1 MTVVAPAGT
10 EEWVRQVLTAHWGEA
25 WSGSE
30 LRPLT
35 VGGAAPLTHTAGL
48 WRIAAPTGH
57 HVLKVQLNSEAAR
70 PASFYPLKD
79 RVIGHCRRQGVP
91 ALPVVPAADGSPSVR
106 HGNLVCE
113 ISPYCTGTGASG
125 SSRAEA
131 VAIVEAGLDLREA
144 LDTLPPDVAG
154 ELASVHLPLLV
165 DEEHWPTA
173 LRDAER
179 RLLPKAERGTD
190 RWHRA
195 AAGVLRALRAA
206 APLLRL
212 TLGSGHGAAVR
223 AAATRPAV
231 VHGDLHLHHFLL
243 AEQGGPR
250 VVALLDFDNLHVDDR
265 LLDLAWVADTA
276 VLACGDDADAARD
289 VIAGFLDAGR
299 RRGLLRPGD
308 EELLM
313 PVLMAHSLPVVVD
326 IAKDILD
333 RAILTPQWL
342 AYFDLLSP
350 GRRLAVH
357 ELLIGAASH

>member
-10 EEWVRQVLTAHWGEA
+10 EEWVRQVLAAHWGEA
-25 WSGSE
+25 WAGSG

-48 WRIAAPTGH
+48 WRVAAPTGP

-70 PASFYPLKD
+70 PGPFYPLKD

-91 ALPVVPAADGSPSVR
+91 ALPVVPAADGSPGVR
-106 HGNLVCE
+106 HGGFVCE
-113 ISPYCTGTGASG
+113 LAPYSPGTRASG
-125 SSRAEA
+125 TSGAEA
-131 VAIVEAGLDLREA
+131 VAIVEAGLNLREA

-165 DEEHWPTA
+165 EEEHWPAA

-195 AAGVLRALRAA
+195 AAGVLHELRAA
-206 APLLRL
+206 APLLRSAL
-212 TLGSGHGAAVR
+212 ASGHGTAIR

-231 VHGDLHLHHFLL
+231 VHGDLHIHHFLL
-243 AEQGGPR
+243 AERGEPR

-276 VLACGDDADAARD
+276 VLACGNDAGAARD
-289 VIAGFLDAGR
+289 VITRFVDAGR

-308 EELLM
+308 EERLM

-350 GRRLAVH
+350 MRRLAVH
-357 ELLIGAASH
+357 ELLTGVASR